1 MPPPP
6 PTVHV
11 VDDEPGMRKALTRLL
26 RAEGFDVRAFA
37 SAREFLAAARAEGSA
52 EETACLVLDVTMPEL
67 DGLELQRRLT
77 HAGLLMPIV
86 FLTGTGD
93 IPMSVRAIKEG
104 AVDFLTKPVN
114 AADLLRA
121 VRAALE
127 FAASRKTAHAET
139 AALSARYASLTPR
152 EREVMAHVVAGELN
166 KQIASDL
173 GTGEQNIKIHR
184 GRVME
189 KMGVESLAELVRAGE
204 RLGIGKPGDG
214 V

>member
-1 MPPPP
+1 
-6 PTVHV
+6 
-11 VDDEPGMRKALTRLL
+11 MRKALTRLL

-37 SAREFLAAARAEGSA
+37 SAHEFLAAARAEGSA

-77 HAGLLMPIV
+77 NAGVLVPIV

-114 AADLLRA
+114 DTDLLRA

-127 FAASRKTAHAET
+127 LAASRKTAHAEI
-139 AALSARYASLTPR
+139 AALSARYATLTPR

-166 KQIASDL
+166 KQIAADL

-189 KMGVESLAELVRAGE
+189 KMGVVSLADLVRAGE
-204 RLGIGKPGDG
+204 RLGVGKQGRGRG

>member
-1 MPPPP
+1 MSMPGGIIY
-6 PTVHV
+6 V
-11 VDDEPGMRKALTRLL
+11 VDDEAGMRKALTRLL

-37 SAREFLAAARAEGSA
+37 SAREFLAASHA
-52 EETACLVLDVTMPEL
+52 EESACLVLDVTMPEL

-77 HAGLLMPIV
+77 RAGGLVPVV
-86 FLTGTGD
+86 FLTGNGD

-114 AADLLRA
+114 DADLLRA
-121 VRAALE
+121 VRTALE
-127 FAASRKTAHAET
+127 LAASRKTAHAET

-166 KQIASDL
+166 KQIAAAL

-184 GRVME
+184 SRVME
-189 KMGVESLAELVRAGE
+189 KMGVESLADLVRAAG
-204 RLGIGKPGDG
+204 RLGVGIPDHAGGI
-214 V
+214 